1 MTDIFSQ
8 NKRSDIMSNIGNKDT
23 KPELRIR
30 SLLHQMG
37 YRFRLHRKDLP
48 GKPDIVL
55 PKYKTVIF
63 IHGCY
68 WHRHTCKKGRSTPT
82 SNREFWEEKFSKN
95 IERDKRNLV
104 ELKNI
109 GWNIITIWQCEL
121 KNMEKIQSRL
131 KSHLK

>member
-1 MTDIFSQ
+1 
-8 NKRSDIMSNIGNKDT
+8 MSNIGNKDT